1 MAQDQ
6 LEIAVVIY
14 DEMIKAWSV
23 DNKNP
28 QQKTSNRLWR
38 KNPLDLVSTKPFRDS

>member
-23 DNKNP
+23 DSKKSTTKN
-28 QQKTSNRLWR
+28 
-38 KNPLDLVSTKPFRDS
+38 